1 MTEPHMHPVQ
11 MAFGYAQQN
20 PLDPKT
26 GFAVFEVREG
36 PRVTRF
42 EIDPSTARVLLAQLT
57 QAVQQFQGTA
67 QALQIVGNGRQ
78 R

>member
-42 EIDPSTARVLLAQLT
+42 EIDPNTANALLVQLT
-57 QAVQQFQGTA
+57 GVVGQFKGTV
-67 QALQIVGNGRQ
+67 QALQIVGNGKH
-78 R
+78 